1 MVISTAKKEHA
12 DVIICGCRGLGKLRR
27 TFTGTVSDYIVH
39 HSHVPVVVCR
49 HPSHKDEIQ
58 HQKWRHCS
66 PGQIGNCENSGISGW
81 KPKNCEVWIWED
93 CLKFRVCYKE
103 VDAVNASRIYIAFAT
118 SITLQSS
125 KSDYLHRDIYS
136 ILFLCLNFSKIE
148 YMFLMFTSVPYLL
161 LFNVTE

>member
-66 PGQIGNCENSGISGW
+66 PGQNRKLRELGNQWMETKELRSLNMRGL
-81 KPKNCEVWIWED
+81 
-93 CLKFRVCYKE
+93 LKVSVCYKE
-103 VDAVNASRIYIAFAT
+103 VDAVYASRIYTAFAT
-118 SITLQSS
+118 SIMLQSS

-161 LFNVTE
+161 LFTVTE